1 MSKQDS
7 LVGVMF
13 ANRYRIGD
21 SRSGGSGGSSVYDAT
36 DVRSHKR
43 VVVRVSTAQSLI
55 DLDNGVVLVAD
66 AVELFKRQ
74 TQMIASMS
82 HPSLA
87 SIEDWGTQEVG
98 GTLHVFTVL
107 EHYSG
112 GTLREILD
120 RGRRLT
126 PSQALAVGLDVCRA
140 LHFLHGRGWVHG
152 DVRPANIFLGDD
164 SRVRLAGLGLKRI
177 VHAEQM
183 SIEQAGYAA
192 PEIATGQQPTE
203 QSDVYSLALTLLE
216 MITGTLPFVGDT
228 AAITLAARIDK
239 LLPVSADLGPIA
251 VPLERAGRPEASER
265 FSAIDFGRAFASIA
279 DKMPMPQPIEPLES
293 KSFEAVI
300 EEKIIDRTGEI
311 ARPVATATA
320 ALEQKMII
328 KNSDEPIYIA
338 NPDEIKRHKRI
349 VAIGAVVALL
359 IAGGISY
366 RIFAKHSHRVPV
378 IAEMNEGEARNL
390 VVPFKWTIVV
400 TAERSDEVPAGNVI
414 RTEPASGEDL
424 EEGKTLTLVISQ
436 GPSLAALPDLV
447 GKPAQEALDM
457 LTSLELVPA
466 QKDSAS
472 EDVAA
477 GSVISWLVPEQPSL
491 IPGDKVLRGTAIDV
505 LVSTGPAPREMP
517 SLIGMT
523 LEQAQTVMNDLRLVL
538 VETPAA
544 KSNAAAEG
552 LIGAQSVVPGT
563 QIARDSQVAYAISLG
578 PDLVEMPR
586 IIGNSFATVE
596 PRLLEAGFVVGKVT
610 GKPNY
615 KLRKAFV
622 GDKAISNGDQVPR
635 GATIDLV
642 FP

>member
-7 LVGVMF
+7 LVGAMF

-21 SRSGGSGGSSVYDAT
+21 SRSGGSGESSVYDAT

-43 VVVRVSTAQSLI
+43 VVIRVTTAQSLI
-55 DLDNGVVLVAD
+55 DLDSGVVLVAD
-66 AVELFKRQ
+66 AIELFKRQ
-74 TQMIASMS
+74 TQMLASMS

-87 SIEDWGTQEVG
+87 SIDDWGTQEVDG
-98 GTLHVFTVL
+98 KLYAFTVL
-107 EHYSG
+107 EHYAG

-120 RGRRLT
+120 RGRRLS

-140 LHFLHGRGWVHG
+140 LHFLHGKGWVHG

-164 SRVRLAGLGLKRI
+164 LRVRLAGLGLKR
-177 VHAEQM
+177 VVNSEQM
-183 SIEQAGYAA
+183 SIEQASYAA

-251 VPLERAGRPEASER
+251 VPLERAGRPEADER
-265 FSAIDFGRAFASIA
+265 FSALDFGRAFAAIA
-279 DKMPMPQPIEPLES
+279 DKMPMPQQIEPLES

-300 EEKIIDRTGEI
+300 EEKIVDRTGEI
-311 ARPVATATA
+311 PRPLAPA
-320 ALEQKMII
+320 ADSEQKLVIN
-328 KNSDEPIYIA
+328 NSDEPIYVA
-338 NPDEIKRHKRI
+338 NPEEIKRHKRF
-349 VAIGAVVALL
+349 VVIGAVVALL

-366 RIFAKHSHRVPV
+366 QVFVKHSHNVPAF
-378 IAEMNEGEARNL
+378 AEMNEGEARNL

-414 RTEPASGEDL
+414 RTEPASGESL

-436 GPSLAALPDLV
+436 GPSLAELPDLN
-447 GKPAQEALDM
+447 GKTLQEAVDL
-457 LTSLELVPA
+457 LTVLELVPA
-466 QKDSAS
+466 QKDSPS

-491 IPGDKVLRGTAIDV
+491 LPGDKVLRGTAIDV
-505 LVSTGPAPREMP
+505 LISTGPAPREMP
-517 SLIGMT
+517 SLLGMT

-622 GDKAISNGDQVPR
+622 GDKAVANGDQVAR
-635 GATIDLV
+635 GAIIDLV

>member
-1 MSKQDS
+1 MSRQDP
-7 LVGVMF
+7 LVDALF

-21 SRSGGSGGSSVYDAT
+21 SRSGGSGESSVYDAT

-43 VVVRVSTAQSLI
+43 VVIRVSTAQSLI
-55 DLDNGVVLVAD
+55 DLDSGVVLVAD

-74 TQMIASMS
+74 TQMLASMS

-87 SIEDWGTQEVG
+87 SIDDWGTQEVG
-98 GTLHVFTVL
+98 GTLYAFTVL
-107 EHYSG
+107 EHYAG

-140 LHFLHGRGWVHG
+140 LHFLHGKGWVHG

-177 VHAEQM
+177 VHSERM
-183 SIEQAGYAA
+183 SIEQASYAA

-251 VPLERAGRPEASER
+251 APLERAGRPEASER
-265 FSAIDFGRAFASIA
+265 FSAIDFGRAFAAIA

-300 EEKIIDRTGEI
+300 EEKIVDRTGEI
-311 ARPVATATA
+311 ARPVVPA
-320 ALEQKMII
+320 AASDQKMII
-328 KNSDEPIYIA
+328 DSSDEPIYIA
-338 NPDEIKRHKRI
+338 NPAEIKRHKRI

-359 IAGGISY
+359 MAGGISY
-366 RIFAKHSHRVPV
+366 RIFAKRSHEVPV
-378 IAEMNEGEARNL
+378 IAEMNEGEVRNL

-414 RTEPASGEDL
+414 RTEPASGESL

-436 GPSLAALPDLV
+436 GPSLAQLPDLV
-447 GKPAQEALDM
+447 GKTLQEAVDA
-457 LTSLELVPA
+457 LTALELVPA
-466 QKDSAS
+466 QKDSSS

-491 IPGDKVLRGTAIDV
+491 VPGDKVLRGTAIDV
-505 LVSTGPAPREMP
+505 LISTGPAPREMP

-523 LEQAQTVMNDLRLVL
+523 LEQAQAAMNELRLVL

-563 QIARDSQVAYAISLG
+563 QIARDAQVAYSLSLG

-622 GDKAISNGDQVPR
+622 GEKAVTNGDQVPR

>member
-1 MSKQDS
+1 MSRQDP
-7 LVGVMF
+7 LVGAMF

-21 SRSGGSGGSSVYDAT
+21 SRSGGSGESSVYDAT

-43 VVVRVSTAQSLI
+43 VVIRVTTAQSLI
-55 DLDNGVVLVAD
+55 DLDSGVVLVAD
-66 AVELFKRQ
+66 AIELFKRQ
-74 TQMIASMS
+74 TQMLASMS

-87 SIEDWGTQEVG
+87 SIDDWGTQDVD
-98 GTLHVFTVL
+98 GTLYAFTVL

-140 LHFLHGRGWVHG
+140 LHFLHGKGWVHG

-164 SRVRLAGLGLKRI
+164 LRVRLAGLGLKR
-177 VHAEQM
+177 VVNSEQM
-183 SIEQAGYAA
+183 SIEQASYA
-192 PEIATGQQPTE
+192 PEIATRQQPTE

-251 VPLERAGRPEASER
+251 VPLERAGRPEADER
-265 FSAIDFGRAFASIA
+265 FSALDFGRAFAAIA

-300 EEKIIDRTGEI
+300 EEKIVDRTGEI
-311 ARPVATATA
+311 PRPLAPA
-320 ALEQKMII
+320 ADSEQKLVIN
-328 KNSDEPIYIA
+328 NSDEPIYVA
-338 NPDEIKRHKRI
+338 NPDEIKRHKRF
-349 VAIGAVVALL
+349 VVIGAVVALL

-366 RIFAKHSHRVPV
+366 QVFVKHSHNVPAF
-378 IAEMNEGEARNL
+378 AEMNEGEARNL

-414 RTEPASGEDL
+414 RTEPASGESL

-436 GPSLAALPDLV
+436 GPSLAELPDLN
-447 GKPAQEALDM
+447 GKTLQEAVDL
-457 LTSLELVPA
+457 LTVLELVPA
-466 QKDSAS
+466 QKDSPS

-491 IPGDKVLRGTAIDV
+491 LPGDKVLRGTAIDV
-505 LVSTGPAPREMP
+505 LISTGPAPREMP
-517 SLIGMT
+517 SLLGMT

-622 GDKAISNGDQVPR
+622 GDKAITNGDQVAR
-635 GATIDLV
+635 GAIIDLV

>member
-1 MSKQDS
+1 MSRQDP
-7 LVGVMF
+7 LVGALF

-21 SRSGGSGGSSVYDAT
+21 SRSGGSGESSVYDAT
-36 DVRSHKR
+36 DVRSNKR
-43 VVVRVSTAQSLI
+43 VVIRISTTQSLV
-55 DLDNGVVLVAD
+55 DLDSGVVLVAD
-66 AVELFKRQ
+66 AIELFKRQ
-74 TQMIASMS
+74 TQMLASMS

-87 SIEDWGTQEVG
+87 SIDDWGTQEVD
-98 GTLHVFTVL
+98 GTAYAFTVL
-107 EHYSG
+107 EHYAG

-140 LHFLHGRGWVHG
+140 LHFLHGKGWVHG

-164 SRVRLAGLGLKRI
+164 SRVRLAGLGLKRV
-177 VHAEQM
+177 VHSERM
-183 SIEQAGYAA
+183 SIEQASYAA

-251 VPLERAGRPEASER
+251 APLERAGRPEASER
-265 FSAIDFGRAFASIA
+265 FSAIDFGRAFTAIA
-279 DKMPMPQPIEPLES
+279 DKMPMPMPIEPLES
-293 KSFEAVI
+293 KSFESVI
-300 EEKIIDRTGEI
+300 EEKIVDRTGEI
-311 ARPVATATA
+311 ARPVVQAGAS
-320 ALEQKMII
+320 EQKMII
-328 KNSDEPIYIA
+328 DNSNEPIYIA
-338 NPDEIKRHKRI
+338 NPAEIKRHKRI

-359 IAGGISY
+359 MAGGISY
-366 RIFAKHSHRVPV
+366 QIFAKRSHEIPV
-378 IAEMNEGEARNL
+378 IAEMNEGEVRNL

-414 RTEPASGEDL
+414 RTEPASGESL

-436 GPSLAALPDLV
+436 GPSLAQLPDLV
-447 GKPAQEALDM
+447 GKTLQEAVDE
-457 LTSLELVPA
+457 LTALELVPA
-466 QKDSAS
+466 QKDSSS
-472 EDVAA
+472 EDVAP

-505 LVSTGPAPREMP
+505 VISTGPAPREMP

-523 LEQAQTVMNDLRLVL
+523 LEQAQTAMNDLRLVL
-538 VETPAA
+538 IETPAA

-563 QIARDSQVAYAISLG
+563 QIARDTQVAYSLSLG

-622 GDKAISNGDQVPR
+622 GDKAITNGDQVPR

>member
-1 MSKQDS
+1 MSTQNS
-7 LVGVMF
+7 LVGALF
-13 ANRYRIGD
+13 ASRYRIGD
-21 SRSGGSGGSSVYDAT
+21 SRSGGSGESSVYDAT
-36 DVRSHKR
+36 DVRSRKR
-43 VVVRVSTAQSLI
+43 VVIRVSTAQSLI
-55 DLDNGVVLVAD
+55 DLDSGVVLVAD

-74 TQMIASMS
+74 TQMLASMS

-87 SIEDWGTQEVG
+87 SIDDWGTQEVD
-98 GTLHVFTVL
+98 GTLYAFTVL
-107 EHYSG
+107 EHYAG

-140 LHFLHGRGWVHG
+140 LHFLHGKGWVHG
-152 DVRPANIFLGDD
+152 DLRPANIFLGDD
-164 SRVRLAGLGLKRI
+164 SRVRLAGLGLKRL
-177 VHAEQM
+177 VHSEQM
-183 SIEQAGYAA
+183 SIEQASYAA

-251 VPLERAGRPEASER
+251 APLERAGRPEASER
-265 FSAIDFGRAFASIA
+265 FSALDFGRAFAAIA
-279 DKMPMPQPIEPLES
+279 DKMPMPLPIEPLES

-300 EEKIIDRTGEI
+300 EEKIVDRTGEI
-311 ARPVATATA
+311 ARPVVPASAS
-320 ALEQKMII
+320 EQKMII
-328 KNSDEPIYIA
+328 NDSDEPIYIA
-338 NPDEIKRHKRI
+338 NPAEIKRHKRI
-349 VAIGAVVALL
+349 VAIGAAVALL
-359 IAGGISY
+359 MAGGISY
-366 RIFAKHSHRVPV
+366 QIFAKRSHEVPV
-378 IAEMNEGEARNL
+378 IAEMNEGEVRNL

-414 RTEPASGEDL
+414 RTEPGSGESL

-436 GPSLAALPDLV
+436 GPSLAQLPDLV
-447 GKPAQEALDM
+447 GKTLQEAVDT
-457 LTSLELVPA
+457 LTALELVPA
-466 QKDSAS
+466 QKDSPS

-505 LVSTGPAPREMP
+505 LISTGPAPREMP

-523 LEQAQTVMNDLRLVL
+523 LEQAQIVMNELRLVL

-544 KSNAAAEG
+544 KSNGAAAG

-563 QIARDSQVAYAISLG
+563 QIARDAQVAYLISLG

-586 IIGNSFATVE
+586 IIGNSFALVE

-622 GDKAISNGDQVPR
+622 GDKAINNGDQVPR

>member
-1 MSKQDS
+1 MSKQDP
-7 LVGVMF
+7 LIGALF

-21 SRSGGSGGSSVYDAT
+21 SRSGGSGESSVYDAT

-43 VVVRVSTAQSLI
+43 VVIRVSTTQSLI
-55 DLDNGVVLVAD
+55 DLDSGVVLVAD

-74 TQMIASMS
+74 TQMLASMS

-87 SIEDWGTQEVG
+87 SIDDWGVQEVD
-98 GTLHVFTVL
+98 GTTYAFTVL
-107 EHYSG
+107 EHYAG

-140 LHFLHGRGWVHG
+140 LHFLHGKGWVHG

-164 SRVRLAGLGLKRI
+164 SRVRLAGLGLKRV
-177 VHAEQM
+177 VHSEQM
-183 SIEQAGYAA
+183 SIEQASYAA
-192 PEIATGQQPTE
+192 PEIAAGQQPTE

-251 VPLERAGRPEASER
+251 VPLERAGRPEAGER
-265 FSAIDFGRAFASIA
+265 FSALDFGRAFAAIA

-311 ARPVATATA
+311 ARPVVPTA
-320 ALEQKMII
+320 ASEQKMVID
-328 KNSDEPIYIA
+328 NSDEPIYIA
-338 NPDEIKRHKRI
+338 NPAEIKRHKRI

-359 IAGGISY
+359 MAGGISY
-366 RIFAKHSHRVPV
+366 QIFAKRSHEVPV
-378 IAEMNEGEARNL
+378 IAEMNEGEVRNL

-414 RTEPASGEDL
+414 RTEPATGESL

-436 GPSLAALPDLV
+436 GPSLAQLPDLV
-447 GKPAQEALDM
+447 GKTLQEAVDA
-457 LTSLELVPA
+457 LTALELVPA
-466 QKDSAS
+466 QKDSSS

-505 LVSTGPAPREMP
+505 LISTGPAPREMP

-523 LEQAQTVMNDLRLVL
+523 LEQAQTVMNELRLVL

-544 KSNAAAEG
+544 KSNGAAAG

-563 QIARDSQVAYAISLG
+563 QIARDAQVAYLISLG

-622 GDKAISNGDQVPR
+622 GDKAVTNGDQVPR

>member
-7 LVGVMF
+7 LVGAMF

-21 SRSGGSGGSSVYDAT
+21 SRSGGSGESSVYDAT

-43 VVVRVSTAQSLI
+43 VVIRVTTAQSLI
-55 DLDNGVVLVAD
+55 DLDSGVVLVAD
-66 AVELFKRQ
+66 AIELFKRQ
-74 TQMIASMS
+74 TQMLASMS

-87 SIEDWGTQEVG
+87 SIDDWGTQEVDG
-98 GTLHVFTVL
+98 KLYAFTVL
-107 EHYSG
+107 EHYAG

-120 RGRRLT
+120 RGRRLS

-140 LHFLHGRGWVHG
+140 LHFLHGKGWVHG

-164 SRVRLAGLGLKRI
+164 LRVRLAGLGLKR
-177 VHAEQM
+177 VVNSEQM
-183 SIEQAGYAA
+183 SIEQASYAA

-251 VPLERAGRPEASER
+251 VPLERAGRPEADER
-265 FSAIDFGRAFASIA
+265 FSALDFGRAFAAIA

-300 EEKIIDRTGEI
+300 EEKIVDRTGEI
-311 ARPVATATA
+311 PRPLAPA
-320 ALEQKMII
+320 ADLEQKLVIN
-328 KNSDEPIYIA
+328 NSDEPIYVA
-338 NPDEIKRHKRI
+338 NPDEIKRHKRF
-349 VAIGAVVALL
+349 VVIGAVVALL

-366 RIFAKHSHRVPV
+366 QVFVKHSHNVPAF
-378 IAEMNEGEARNL
+378 AEMNEGEARNL

-414 RTEPASGEDL
+414 RTEPASGESL

-436 GPSLAALPDLV
+436 GPSLAELPDLN
-447 GKPAQEALDM
+447 GKTLQEAVDL
-457 LTSLELVPA
+457 LTVLELVPA
-466 QKDSAS
+466 QKDSPS

-491 IPGDKVLRGTAIDV
+491 LPGDKVLRGTAIDV
-505 LVSTGPAPREMP
+505 LISTGPAPREMP
-517 SLIGMT
+517 SLLGMT

-622 GDKAISNGDQVPR
+622 GDKAVTNGDQVAR
-635 GATIDLV
+635 GAIIDLV

>member
-1 MSKQDS
+1 MSRQEP
-7 LVGVMF
+7 LVGSLF
-13 ANRYRIGD
+13 ASRYRIGG
-21 SRSGGSGGSSVYDAT
+21 SRSGGSGESSVYDAT
-36 DVRSHKR
+36 DVRSQKR
-43 VVVRVSTAQSLI
+43 VVIRVSTAQSLI
-55 DLDNGVVLVAD
+55 DLDSGVVLVAD

-74 TQMIASMS
+74 TQMLASMS

-87 SIEDWGTQEVG
+87 SIDDWGTQEVD
-98 GTLHVFTVL
+98 GTLYAFTVL
-107 EHYSG
+107 EHYAG

-140 LHFLHGRGWVHG
+140 LHFLHGKGWVHG

-164 SRVRLAGLGLKRI
+164 SRVRLAGLGLKR
-177 VHAEQM
+177 VVNSEQM
-183 SIEQAGYAA
+183 SIEQASYAA

-265 FSAIDFGRAFASIA
+265 FSALDFGRAFTSIA

-300 EEKIIDRTGEI
+300 EEKITDRTGEI
-311 ARPVATATA
+311 PRPVMASA
-320 ALEQKMII
+320 ASDQKMVI
-328 KNSDEPIYIA
+328 NDSEEPIRVA
-338 NPDEIKRHKRI
+338 NPDEIKRHKRF
-349 VAIGAVVALL
+349 VVIGAVVALL

-366 RIFAKHSHRVPV
+366 RVFVKSSHTVPAFV
-378 IAEMNEGEARNL
+378 EMNEGEARNL
-390 VVPFKWTIVV
+390 MVPFKWTIVV
-400 TAERSDEVPAGNVI
+400 TAERSDEVLAGNVI
-414 RTEPASGEDL
+414 RTEPASGESL

-436 GPSLAALPDLV
+436 GPSLAELPELV
-447 GKPAQEALDM
+447 GKTLQEAVDALAA
-457 LTSLELVPA
+457 LELVPA

-472 EDVAA
+472 EDVVA

-491 IPGDKVLRGTAIDV
+491 KPGDKVLRGTAIDV

-517 SLIGMT
+517 SLIGLT

-552 LIGAQSVVPGT
+552 LIGAQSIAPGT

-622 GDKAISNGDQVPR
+622 GDKAVTNGDQVAR

>member
-1 MSKQDS
+1 MSRQDP
-7 LVGVMF
+7 LVGALF

-21 SRSGGSGGSSVYDAT
+21 SRSGGSGESSVYDAT
-36 DVRSHKR
+36 DVRSQKR
-43 VVVRVSTAQSLI
+43 VVIRVSTAQSLI
-55 DLDNGVVLVAD
+55 DLESGVVLVAD

-74 TQMIASMS
+74 TQMLASMS

-98 GTLHVFTVL
+98 GTLYAFRVI

-120 RGRRLT
+120 RARRLT

-140 LHFLHGRGWVHG
+140 LHFLHGKGWVHG
-152 DVRPANIFLGDD
+152 DVRPANIFLGED
-164 SRVRLAGLGLKRI
+164 SRVRLAGLGLKRV
-177 VHAEQM
+177 VHSEKM
-183 SIEQAGYAA
+183 SIERSSYAA
-192 PEIATGQQPTE
+192 PEIAKGQQPTE

-216 MITGTLPFVGDT
+216 MITGRLPFVGDT

-251 VPLERAGRPEASER
+251 APLERAGRPDAGER
-265 FSAIDFGRAFASIA
+265 FSAIDFGRSLAAIA

-293 KSFEAVI
+293 KSFEAVM
-300 EEKIIDRTGEI
+300 EKKTVDRTGEI
-311 ARPVATATA
+311 MRPVVAATAS
-320 ALEQKMII
+320 EQGMVIN
-328 KNSDEPIYIA
+328 NSDEPIYVV
-338 NPDEIKRHKRI
+338 NPDEIKRHKRF
-349 VAIGAVVALL
+349 VVIGTVVALL

-366 RIFAKHSHRVPV
+366 RVFVKHSHNVPTF
-378 IAEMNEGEARNL
+378 AELNEGEARNL
-390 VVPFKWTIVV
+390 VVPLKWLIVV

-414 RTEPASGEDL
+414 RTEPASGASL

-436 GPSLAALPDLV
+436 GPSLAQLPDLV
-447 GKPAQEALDM
+447 GETLQEAVDA
-457 LTSLELVPA
+457 LTALELVPA
-466 QKDSAS
+466 QKDSPS

-517 SLIGMT
+517 SLIGLS
-523 LEQAQTVMNDLRLVL
+523 LEQAQTVMNDLRLAL

-544 KSNAAAEG
+544 KNNAAAEG

-563 QIARDSQVAYAISLG
+563 QIARDSQVAYSLSLG

-622 GDKAISNGDQVPR
+622 GDKAIANGDQVPR
-635 GATIDLV
+635 GATINLV

>member
-1 MSKQDS
+1 
-7 LVGVMF
+7 
-13 ANRYRIGD
+13 
-21 SRSGGSGGSSVYDAT
+21 
-36 DVRSHKR
+36 
-43 VVVRVSTAQSLI
+43 
-55 DLDNGVVLVAD
+55 
-66 AVELFKRQ
+66 
-74 TQMIASMS
+74 
-82 HPSLA
+82 
-87 SIEDWGTQEVG
+87 
-98 GTLHVFTVL
+98 
-107 EHYSG
+107 
-112 GTLREILD
+112 
-120 RGRRLT
+120 
-126 PSQALAVGLDVCRA
+126 
-140 LHFLHGRGWVHG
+140 LHFLHGKGWVHG

-164 SRVRLAGLGLKRI
+164 SRVRLAGLGLKRV
-177 VHAEQM
+177 VHSEQM
-183 SIEQAGYAA
+183 SIEQASYAA

-265 FSAIDFGRAFASIA
+265 FSAIDFGRAFAAIA
-279 DKMPMPQPIEPLES
+279 DKMPMPLPIEPLES

-311 ARPVATATA
+311 ARPVVPSSAS
-320 ALEQKMII
+320 EQKMII
-328 KNSDEPIYIA
+328 DDSDEPIYIA
-338 NPDEIKRHKRI
+338 NPAEIKRHKRI

-359 IAGGISY
+359 MAGGISY
-366 RIFAKHSHRVPV
+366 RIFAKRSHEVPV
-378 IAEMNEGEARNL
+378 IVEMNEGEVRNL

-414 RTEPASGEDL
+414 RTEPATGESL

-436 GPSLAALPDLV
+436 GPSLAELPELV
-447 GKPAQEALDM
+447 GKTLQEAVDA
-457 LTSLELVPA
+457 LTALELVPA
-466 QKDSAS
+466 QKDSSS

-491 IPGDKVLRGTAIDV
+491 TPGDKVLRGTTIDV
-505 LVSTGPAPREMP
+505 LISTGPAPREMP

-523 LEQAQTVMNDLRLVL
+523 LEQAQTVMNELRLVL

-563 QIARDSQVAYAISLG
+563 QIARDAQVAYAISLG

-586 IIGNSFATVE
+586 IIGNSFAIVE

-622 GDKAISNGDQVPR
+622 GDKAIASGDQVPR

>member
-1 MSKQDS
+1 MSRQDP
-7 LVGVMF
+7 LAGALF

-21 SRSGGSGGSSVYDAT
+21 SRSGGSGESSVYDAT
-36 DVRSHKR
+36 DVRSNKR
-43 VVVRVSTAQSLI
+43 VVVRISTTQSLV
-55 DLDNGVVLVAD
+55 DLDSGVVLVAD
-66 AVELFKRQ
+66 AIELFKRQ
-74 TQMIASMS
+74 TQMLASMS

-87 SIEDWGTQEVG
+87 SIDDWGTQEVD
-98 GTLHVFTVL
+98 GTAYAFTVL
-107 EHYSG
+107 EHYAG

-140 LHFLHGRGWVHG
+140 LHFLHGKGWVHG

-164 SRVRLAGLGLKRI
+164 SRVRLAGLGLKRV
-177 VHAEQM
+177 VHSERM
-183 SIEQAGYAA
+183 SIEQASYAA

-251 VPLERAGRPEASER
+251 APLERAGRPEASER
-265 FSAIDFGRAFASIA
+265 FSAIDFGRAFTAIA
-279 DKMPMPQPIEPLES
+279 DKMPMPMPIEPLES
-293 KSFEAVI
+293 KSFESVI
-300 EEKIIDRTGEI
+300 EEKIVDRTGEI
-311 ARPVATATA
+311 ARPVVQAGAS
-320 ALEQKMII
+320 EQKMII
-328 KNSDEPIYIA
+328 DNSNEPIYIA
-338 NPDEIKRHKRI
+338 NPAEIKRHKRI

-359 IAGGISY
+359 MAGGISY
-366 RIFAKHSHRVPV
+366 QIFAKRSHEIPV
-378 IAEMNEGEARNL
+378 IAEMNEGEVRNL

-414 RTEPASGEDL
+414 RTEPASGESL

-436 GPSLAALPDLV
+436 GPSLAQLPDLV
-447 GKPAQEALDM
+447 GKTLQEAVDE
-457 LTSLELVPA
+457 LTALELVPA
-466 QKDSAS
+466 QKDSSS
-472 EDVAA
+472 EDVAP

-505 LVSTGPAPREMP
+505 VISTGPAPREMP

-523 LEQAQTVMNDLRLVL
+523 LEQAQTAMNDLRLVL
-538 VETPAA
+538 IETPAA

-563 QIARDSQVAYAISLG
+563 QIARDTQVAYSLSLG

-622 GDKAISNGDQVPR
+622 GDKAITNGDQVPR

>member
-1 MSKQDS
+1 MSRQDP
-7 LVGVMF
+7 LVGALF

-21 SRSGGSGGSSVYDAT
+21 SRSGGSGESSVYDAT
-36 DVRSHKR
+36 DVRSNKR
-43 VVVRVSTAQSLI
+43 VVIRISTTQSLV
-55 DLDNGVVLVAD
+55 DLDSGVVLVAD
-66 AVELFKRQ
+66 AIELFKRQ
-74 TQMIASMS
+74 TQMLASMS

-87 SIEDWGTQEVG
+87 SIDDWGTQEVD
-98 GTLHVFTVL
+98 GTAYAFTVL
-107 EHYSG
+107 EHYAG

-140 LHFLHGRGWVHG
+140 LHFLHGKGWVHG

-164 SRVRLAGLGLKRI
+164 SRVRLAGLGLKRV
-177 VHAEQM
+177 VHSERM
-183 SIEQAGYAA
+183 SIEQASYVA

-251 VPLERAGRPEASER
+251 APLERAGRPEASER
-265 FSAIDFGRAFASIA
+265 FSAIDFGRAFTAIA
-279 DKMPMPQPIEPLES
+279 DKMPMPMPIEPLES
-293 KSFEAVI
+293 KSFESVI
-300 EEKIIDRTGEI
+300 EEKIVDRTGEI
-311 ARPVATATA
+311 ARPVVQAGAS
-320 ALEQKMII
+320 EQKMIME
-328 KNSDEPIYIA
+328 NSNEPIYIA
-338 NPDEIKRHKRI
+338 NPAEIKRHKRI

-359 IAGGISY
+359 MAGGISY
-366 RIFAKHSHRVPV
+366 QIFAKRSHEIPV
-378 IAEMNEGEARNL
+378 IAEMNEGEVRNL

-414 RTEPASGEDL
+414 RTEPESGESL

-436 GPSLAALPDLV
+436 GPSLAQLPDLV
-447 GKPAQEALDM
+447 GKTLQEAVDE
-457 LTSLELVPA
+457 LTALELVPA
-466 QKDSAS
+466 QKDSSS
-472 EDVAA
+472 EDVAP

-505 LVSTGPAPREMP
+505 VISTGPAPREMP

-523 LEQAQTVMNDLRLVL
+523 LEQAQTAMNDLRLVL
-538 VETPAA
+538 IETPAA

-563 QIARDSQVAYAISLG
+563 QIARDTQVAYSLSLG

-622 GDKAISNGDQVPR
+622 GDKAITNGDQVPR

>member
-1 MSKQDS
+1 MSRQDS
-7 LVGVMF
+7 LVGALF

-21 SRSGGSGGSSVYDAT
+21 SRGGGSGESSVYDAT

-43 VVVRVSTAQSLI
+43 VVIRVSTAQSLI
-55 DLDNGVVLVAD
+55 DLDSGVVLVAD
-66 AVELFKRQ
+66 AIELFKRQ
-74 TQMIASMS
+74 TQMLASMS

-87 SIEDWGTQEVG
+87 SIDDWGTQDVD
-98 GTLHVFTVL
+98 GTLYAFTVL
-107 EHYSG
+107 EHYAG

-140 LHFLHGRGWVHG
+140 LHFLHGKGWVHG
-152 DVRPANIFLGDD
+152 DLRPANIFLGDD
-164 SRVRLAGLGLKRI
+164 SRVRLAGLGLKRV
-177 VHAEQM
+177 VHSEQM
-183 SIEQAGYAA
+183 SIEQASYAA
-192 PEIATGQQPTE
+192 PEIAVGQQPTE

-216 MITGTLPFVGDT
+216 LITGSLPFVGDT

-251 VPLERAGRPEASER
+251 APLERAGRPEASER
-265 FSAIDFGRAFASIA
+265 FSAIDFGRAFAAIA
-279 DKMPMPQPIEPLES
+279 DKMPMPLPIEPLES
-293 KSFEAVI
+293 KSFESVI
-300 EEKIIDRTGEI
+300 EEKIVDRTGEI
-311 ARPVATATA
+311 ARPVVPTA
-320 ALEQKMII
+320 ASEQKMVIN
-328 KNSDEPIYIA
+328 NSDEPIHVV
-338 NPDEIKRHKRI
+338 NPEEIKRHKRF

-366 RIFAKHSHRVPV
+366 RVFVKHSHDIPAF
-378 IAEMNEGEARNL
+378 AEMNEGEARNL

-414 RTEPASGEDL
+414 RTEPAFGESL

-436 GPSLAALPDLV
+436 GPSLAELPDLI
-447 GKPAQEALDM
+447 GKTLQEAVDA
-457 LTSLELVPA
+457 LTALELVPT
-466 QKDSAS
+466 QKDSPS

-491 IPGDKVLRGTAIDV
+491 IPGDRVLRGTAIDV

-517 SLIGMT
+517 SLLGMT
-523 LEQAQTVMNDLRLVL
+523 LEQAQTVMNDLHLVL

-622 GDKAISNGDQVPR
+622 GDKAINNGDQVPR

>member
-1 MSKQDS
+1 MSNQDP
-7 LVGVMF
+7 LAGALF

-21 SRSGGSGGSSVYDAT
+21 SRSGGSGGSAVFDAT
-36 DVRSHKR
+36 DERSRNR
-43 VVVRVSTAQSLI
+43 VVVRVLTAKSLI
-55 DLDNGVVLVAD
+55 DLDSGVVLVAD

-74 TQMIASMS
+74 TQMLATMS

-87 SIEDWGTQEVG
+87 SIDDWGTQEID
-98 GTLHVFTVL
+98 GTLYVYTVL

-140 LHFLHGRGWVHG
+140 LHFLHTRGWVHG

-164 SRVRLAGLGLKRI
+164 MRVRLAGLGLKRV
-177 VHAEQM
+177 VHSEQM
-183 SIEQAGYAA
+183 SIEQASYAA

-251 VPLERAGRPEASER
+251 VPLERAGRPEAVER
-265 FSAIDFGRAFASIA
+265 FSAIDFGRAFAAIA

-300 EEKIIDRTGEI
+300 EEKIVDRTGEI
-311 ARPVATATA
+311 ARPVVLA
-320 ALEQKMII
+320 ARSQQKMII
-328 KNSDEPIYIA
+328 DNADEPIYVP
-338 NPDEIKRHKRI
+338 NPSEVKRHKRFVI
-349 VAIGAVVALL
+349 VGAVVALL
-359 IAGGISY
+359 MAGGISY
-366 RIFAKHSHRVPV
+366 QVFAKRSHEVPV
-378 IAEMNEGEARNL
+378 IAEMNEGEVRNL

-414 RTEPASGEDL
+414 RTEPLSGESL

-436 GPSLAALPDLV
+436 GPSLAQLPDLV
-447 GKPAQEALDM
+447 GKTLQEAVDA
-457 LTSLELVPA
+457 LTVLELVPA
-466 QKDSAS
+466 QKDSPS

-491 IPGDKVLRGTAIDV
+491 LAGDKVLRGTAIDV
-505 LVSTGPAPREMP
+505 LVSTGPASREMP
-517 SLIGMT
+517 SLIGMN
-523 LEQAQTVMNDLRLVL
+523 LEQAQTVMNDLRLLL

-563 QIARDSQVAYAISLG
+563 RIARDAQVAYAISLG

-622 GDKAISNGDQVPR
+622 GDKAITNGDQVPR

>member
-1 MSKQDS
+1 
-7 LVGVMF
+7 
-13 ANRYRIGD
+13 
-21 SRSGGSGGSSVYDAT
+21 
-36 DVRSHKR
+36 
-43 VVVRVSTAQSLI
+43 
-55 DLDNGVVLVAD
+55 
-66 AVELFKRQ
+66 
-74 TQMIASMS
+74 
-82 HPSLA
+82 
-87 SIEDWGTQEVG
+87 
-98 GTLHVFTVL
+98 
-107 EHYSG
+107 
-112 GTLREILD
+112 
-120 RGRRLT
+120 
-126 PSQALAVGLDVCRA
+126 
-140 LHFLHGRGWVHG
+140 
-152 DVRPANIFLGDD
+152 
-164 SRVRLAGLGLKRI
+164 
-177 VHAEQM
+177 
-183 SIEQAGYAA
+183 
-192 PEIATGQQPTE
+192 
-203 QSDVYSLALTLLE
+203 

-251 VPLERAGRPEASER
+251 APLERAGRPEASER
-265 FSAIDFGRAFASIA
+265 FSAIDFGRAFAAIA

-300 EEKIIDRTGEI
+300 EEKIVDRTGEI
-311 ARPVATATA
+311 ARPVVPASASD
-320 ALEQKMII
+320 QKMII
-328 KNSDEPIYIA
+328 DNSDEPIYIA
-338 NPDEIKRHKRI
+338 NPAEIKRHKRI

-359 IAGGISY
+359 MAGGISY
-366 RIFAKHSHRVPV
+366 QIFAKRSHEVPV
-378 IAEMNEGEARNL
+378 IAEMNEGEVRNL

-414 RTEPASGEDL
+414 RTEPASGESL

-436 GPSLAALPDLV
+436 GPSLAELPDLV
-447 GKPAQEALDM
+447 GKTLQEAVDT
-457 LTSLELVPA
+457 LTALELVPA
-466 QKDSAS
+466 QKDSSS

-505 LVSTGPAPREMP
+505 LISTGPAPREMP

-523 LEQAQTVMNDLRLVL
+523 LEQAQTVMNELRLVL

-563 QIARDSQVAYAISLG
+563 QIARDAQVAYAISLG

-610 GKPNY
+610 GRPNY
-615 KLRKAFV
+615 KLRKAFI
-622 GDKAISNGDQVPR
+622 GDKAITNGDQVPR
-635 GATIDLV
+635 GAIIDLV